1 MTQKLIFFSFLFIFS
16 CKQEPK
22 INQIEK
28 PKVENEKK
36 VEEILNGNKKCD
48 IKKVVSLKNELPNA
62 SKKSIETFLSTVS
75 VDCKNNVEFSQF
87 SNEVLFEV
95 LYSKPMDVISIME
108 KENII
113 DKNEIYRMLENPIN
127 DVVNL
132 KKMIDNINKLEVQNT
147 NKTIILEALQKALDK
162 Y

>member
-1 MTQKLIFFSFLFIFS
+1 MIQKLFFFSFLFFCS
-16 CKQEPK
+16 CKQEQK
-22 INQIEK
+22 TNQIEK
-28 PKVENEKK
+28 PKVEIEKK
-36 VEEILNGNKKCD
+36 VEEILNDNKKCD
-48 IKKVVSLKNELPNA
+48 IRKVVSLKKTLPDA
-62 SKKSIETFLSTVS
+62 SKEFIEAFLSTIS
-75 VDCKNNVEFSQF
+75 VDCKNNVEFIQF

-127 DVVNL
+127 DAVNL
-132 KKMIDNINKLEVQNT
+132 KKMINNINKLEIQGTV
-147 NKTIILEALQKALDK
+147 KKEILEALQKALSR